1 MEVLAVRKVNS
12 SQSLPVT
19 EVRRTHPLDPLFTP
33 ASIAVVGASNKEN
46 KVGYL
51 VVRNLIASGFG
62 GPVHPVNRE
71 APEVQGLKAYPAVSD
86 IPGTV
91 DMVVSCVPARFVPS
105 VIEEAG
111 EKGARSCVIITAG
124 FSEVGKDGKDLERE
138 VEDIADRYGMRLL
151 GPNCLGLV
159 NTQYD
164 MNATFASRT
173 PREGGLA
180 IISQS
185 GAVCVTVLDWAE
197 QNRVGFSKFISV
209 GNKLDIEESD
219 LIDYLKDDDATKM
232 VMMYIEHIRSGREF
246 IVAARSASRDKPV
259 LALKS
264 GRTEAGAKAASSH
277 TGAIAGADSVYEAA
291 FRKAGIMRVR
301 RLTEFFDFAKAFTQL
316 PLPKGGRVAIV
327 SNAGGFAVVSSDAVA
342 DEPELQMASFSKETL
357 DHLSKELPAEAN
369 IYNPIDVLG
378 DARLDRYRLSI
389 EAMLAEERV
398 DAIVVIMAPVG
409 TAAVANIAQY
419 VADLGNDLNK
429 PVVTCLM
436 GGADMEE
443 GIRILRESRVPNF
456 DSPERAIETLGG
468 LARFVRCSDQ
478 PEPGLPV
485 IIPGDQD
492 TVRAAFDRVLGQGR
506 LSMSE
511 EEGYQVLRA
520 YDVPVP
526 PTQVARTADEAVE
539 LARSMGYPVVLKVA
553 SAEIAHKS
561 DAGGIAVGMTSDRS
575 VVDNFDF
582 IMRNV
587 RQRTPRARVDGVT
600 VQKMVKGR
608 EIIVGVNRD
617 DTFGPVV
624 TFGLGGIF
632 VEVLKDV
639 TTRIAPLT
647 RADIRSM
654 ITEIRSFPIL
664 AGARGQKPADLDALE
679 DLIARVTQIALD
691 FPEVQELE
699 VNPLLLGDEGEG
711 AWAVDAL
718 ITLRGVDR

>member
-1 MEVLAVRKVNS
+1 
-12 SQSLPVT
+12 
-19 EVRRTHPLDPLFTP
+19 VRRTHTLDPLFTP
-33 ASIAVVGASNKEN
+33 ASIAVVGASNKEG

-51 VVRNLIASGFG
+51 VVRNLIASGYS
-62 GPVHPVNRE
+62 GPIHPVNRKD
-71 APEVQGLKAYPAVSD
+71 PEVQGLKAYPSVAD
-86 IPGTV
+86 IPGTI
-91 DMVVSCVPARFVPS
+91 DMAVSCVPARFVPS

-159 NTQYD
+159 NTQHD

-185 GAVCVTVLDWAE
+185 GAVCVSVLDWAE

-209 GNKLDIEESD
+209 GNKLDIEEAD
-219 LIDYLKDDDATKM
+219 LIDYLKDDDPTRM

-246 IVAARSASRDKPV
+246 IEAARGATRTKPV
-259 LALKS
+259 LALKA

-316 PLPKGGRVAIV
+316 PLPKGGSVAIV

-342 DEPELQMASFSKETL
+342 DEPELHMASFTRDTL
-357 DHLSKELPAEAN
+357 DLLSERLPAEAN
-369 IYNPIDVLG
+369 IYNPVDVLG
-378 DARLDRYRLSI
+378 DARLERYQLSI
-389 EAMLAEERV
+389 EAMLADDNV
-398 DAIVVIMAPVG
+398 DSVVVIMAPVG
-409 TAAVANIAQY
+409 ATMVASIAQWI
-419 VADLGNDLNK
+419 ADLGETLEK

-436 GGADMEE
+436 GGADMEA

-456 DSPERAIETLGG
+456 DSPERAIQTLGG
-468 LARFVRCSDQ
+468 LARFVKQAAS
-478 PEPGLPV
+478 PEPGPPV
-485 IIPGDQD
+485 LMMGDRDAVQKAID
-492 TVRAAFDRVLGQGR
+492 DVLSQGR

-511 EEGYQVLRA
+511 DEGYELLRA

-526 PTQVARTADEAVE
+526 PTAVAKDADEAVA
-539 LARSMGYPVVLKVA
+539 LAREMGYPVVLKVA
-553 SAEIAHKS
+553 SSEIAHKS
-561 DAGGIAVGMTSDRS
+561 DMGGIAVGMDSDRS
-575 VVDNFDF
+575 VRDNFHY
-582 IMRNV
+582 IMRTV
-587 RQRTPRARVDGVT
+587 RQRMPRARIDGVT
-600 VQKMVKGR
+600 IQKMVKGR
-608 EIIVGVNRD
+608 EIIVGINRN

-632 VEVLKDV
+632 VEILKDV
-639 TTRIAPLT
+639 STRIAPLT
-647 RADIRSM
+647 RQDIRSM
-654 ITEIRSFPIL
+654 ITEIQSFPIL
-664 AGARGQKPADLDALE
+664 AGARGQRPADLDALE
-679 DLIARVTQIALD
+679 DLIARVTQIAID
-691 FPEVQELE
+691 FPQVQELE
-699 VNPLLLGDEGEG
+699 VNPLLLGEEGEG

-718 ITLRGVDR
+718 ITLRGSDE

>member
-1 MEVLAVRKVNS
+1 MAH
-12 SQSLPVT
+12 Q
-19 EVRRTHPLDPLFTP
+19 LDPLFTP
-33 ASIAVVGASNKEN
+33 SSIAVVGASNKEN

-51 VVRNLIASGFG
+51 VVRNLIDSGFA
-62 GPVHPVNRE
+62 GPVYPVNRKE
-71 APEVQGLKAYPAVSD
+71 PQVQGLKAYPAVSD
-86 IPGTV
+86 IPDQV
-91 DMVVSCVPARFVPS
+91 DMVVSCVPARFVPT

-111 EKGARSCVIITAG
+111 ERGARSCVIITAG
-124 FSEVGKDGKDLERE
+124 FSEVGKDGKDLESQ

-159 NTQYD
+159 NTQHD

-219 LIDYLKDDDATKM
+219 LIDYLARDDDTRM
-232 VMMYIEHIRSGREF
+232 VMMYIEHIKSGRQF
-246 IVAARSASRDKPV
+246 ISAARSTSRRKPV

-291 FRKAGIMRVR
+291 FRKAGVMRVR

-316 PLPKGGRVAIV
+316 PLPRGGRVAIV

-342 DEPELQMASFSKETL
+342 DQPELSMASFSPTTL
-357 DHLSKELPAEAN
+357 DHLSRELPEEAN
-369 IYNPIDVLG
+369 IYNPVDVLG

-389 EAMLAEERV
+389 EAMLDEDGV
-398 DAIVVIMAPVG
+398 DAIVVILAPVG
-409 TAAVANIAQY
+409 TAAVADIAKY
-419 VADLGNDLNK
+419 IADLGEVLTK
-429 PVVTCLM
+429 PLVACLM

-468 LARFVRCSDQ
+468 LARFVRCSNE
-478 PEPGLPV
+478 PEPGVPV
-485 IIPGDQD
+485 IIPGDRDAVQ
-492 TVRAAFDRVLGQGR
+492 AAIDDVLARGR

-511 EEGYQVLRA
+511 DEGYQLLRA

-526 PTQVARTADEAVE
+526 PTEVATSPDEAVE
-539 LARSMGYPVVLKVA
+539 LARGMGYPVVLKVA

-561 DAGGIAVGMTSDRS
+561 DAGGIAVGMDSDAS
-575 VVDNFDF
+575 VRDNYDY

-587 RQRTPRARVDGVT
+587 RQRMPRARVDGVT
-600 VQKMVKGR
+600 VQKMVRGR
-608 EIIVGVNRD
+608 EVIVGINRD

-647 RADIRSM
+647 RADIQSM

-664 AGARGQKPADLDALE
+664 AGTRGQRPADLDALE
-679 DLIARVTQIALD
+679 DLIARVTQIAID

-699 VNPLLLGDEGEG
+699 VNPLLLGEEGEG

>member
-1 MEVLAVRKVNS
+1 MNHA
-12 SQSLPVT
+12 
-19 EVRRTHPLDPLFTP
+19 LDPLFTP

-51 VVRNLIASGFG
+51 VVRNLIASGFE
-62 GPVHPVNRE
+62 GPVYPVNLRE
-71 APEVQGLKAYPAVSD
+71 PEVQGLKAYPTVTD
-86 IPGTV
+86 IPGPI
-91 DMVVSCVPARFVPS
+91 DMVVSCVPARFVPG

-111 EKGARSCVIITAG
+111 QKGARSSVIITAG
-124 FSEVGKDGKDLERE
+124 FSEVGKGGKDLERE
-138 VEDIADRYGMRLL
+138 VEDIAEMHGMRLL

-159 NTQYD
+159 NTRHR
-164 MNATFASRT
+164 MNATFASRNPT
-173 PREGGLA
+173 EGALA

-185 GAVCVTVLDWAE
+185 GAVCVTVLDWAA

-219 LIDYLKDDDATKM
+219 LIDYLKDDDQTRM

-246 IVAARSASRDKPV
+246 VAAARAASRTKPV
-259 LALKS
+259 MALKS

-291 FRKAGIMRVR
+291 FRKGGVMRVR

-342 DEPELQMASFSKETL
+342 DQPELSMASFTKGTMDFL
-357 DHLSKELPAEAN
+357 AKELPAEAN

-378 DARLDRYRLSI
+378 DARLARYRISI
-389 EAMLAEERV
+389 EAMLADDNV

-419 VADLGNDLNK
+419 IADLGEDLTK
-429 PVVTCLM
+429 PLVACLM

-443 GIRILRESRVPNF
+443 GVRILRESRIPNF

-468 LARFVRCSDQ
+468 LAGFVRRRAL
-478 PEPGLPV
+478 PEAGPRVLV
-485 IIPGDQD
+485 PGDAE
-492 TVRAAFDRVLGQGR
+492 AAQASIDRVLSEGR

-511 EEGYQVLRA
+511 DEGYELLRA
-520 YDVPVP
+520 YEVPVP
-526 PTQVARTADEAVE
+526 PTAVATSADEAVE
-539 LARSMGYPVVLKVA
+539 MARDMGYPVVLKVA
-553 SAEIAHKS
+553 SPDIAHKS
-561 DAGGIAVGMTSDRS
+561 DAGGIAVGMASDEQVR
-575 VVDNFDF
+575 DNYLY
-582 IMRNV
+582 IMRTV
-587 RQRTPRARVDGVT
+587 RQRVPRARIDGVT

-608 EIIVGVNRD
+608 EVIVGINRN

-632 VEVLKDV
+632 VEILKDV
-639 TTRIAPLT
+639 STRIAPLT
-647 RADIRSM
+647 REDIRSM
-654 ITEIRSFPIL
+654 VTEIRSFPIL
-664 AGARGQKPADLDALE
+664 AGARGQAPSDLEALE

-691 FPEVQELE
+691 LPEVQELE
-699 VNPLLLGDEGEG
+699 VNPLLLGEEGEG

-718 ITLRGVDR
+718 ITLRRVTE

>member
-1 MEVLAVRKVNS
+1 M
-12 SQSLPVT
+12 
-19 EVRRTHPLDPLFTP
+19 RRTHALDPLFTP
-33 ASIAVVGASNKEN
+33 ASIAVVGASNKEG
-46 KVGYL
+46 KVGFL
-51 VVRNLIASGFG
+51 VVRNLLDSGYQ
-62 GPVHPVNRE
+62 GPIYPINLKE
-71 APEVQGLKAYPAVSD
+71 PEVQGLKAYPSLSD
-86 IPGTV
+86 IPGTI
-91 DMVVSCVPARFVPS
+91 DMAISCVPARFVPS
-105 VIEEAG
+105 VIREAG
-111 EKGARSCVIITAG
+111 ERGAKSGVIITAG

-138 VEDIADRYGMRLL
+138 VEDIAEDFGMRLL

-159 NTQYD
+159 NTQHS

-185 GAVCVTVLDWAE
+185 GAVCVSVLDWAE

-219 LIDYLKDDDATKM
+219 LIDYLRSDDPTRM

-246 IVAARSASRDKPV
+246 IEAAKGATRKKPV

-316 PLPKGGRVAIV
+316 PLPKGGRVSIV

-342 DEPELQMASFSKETL
+342 DEPELQMASFTKGTL
-357 DHLSKELPAEAN
+357 DLLSEKLPAEAN
-369 IYNPIDVLG
+369 IYTPVDVLG
-378 DARLDRYRLSI
+378 DARLERYQVSI
-389 EAMLAEERV
+389 EAMLADDNV

-409 TAAVANIAQY
+409 ATMVASIAQY
-419 VADLGNDLNK
+419 IADLGEHLEK
-429 PVVTCLM
+429 PIVTCLM
-436 GGADMEE
+436 GGADMEV
-443 GIRILRESRVPNF
+443 GVRILRESRVPNF
-456 DSPERAIETLGG
+456 DSPERAIQTLGG
-468 LARFVRCSDQ
+468 LARFVSFASS
-478 PEPGLPV
+478 PEPGPPV
-485 IIPGDQD
+485 LMTGDRDAVQSAID
-492 TVRAAFDRVLGQGR
+492 AVLDQGR

-511 EEGYQVLRA
+511 EEGYQLLRA

-526 PTQVARTADEAVE
+526 PTQVARTAEEAVE
-539 LARSMGYPVVLKVA
+539 IARGMGHPVVLKVA
-553 SAEIAHKS
+553 SADIAHKS
-561 DAGGIAVGMTSDRS
+561 DAGGIAVGMDSDES
-575 VVDNFDF
+575 VRDNFLY
-582 IMRNV
+582 IMRTV
-587 RQRTPRARVDGVT
+587 RQRMPRARVDGVT

-608 EIIVGVNRD
+608 EVIVGINRN

-632 VEVLKDV
+632 VEILKDV
-639 TTRIAPLT
+639 STRIAPLT

-664 AGARGQKPADLDALE
+664 AGARGQRPADLDALE
-679 DLIARVTQIALD
+679 DLIARVTQIAID

-699 VNPLLLGDEGEG
+699 VNPLLLGEEGEG

-718 ITLRGVDR
+718 ITLRGSEE

>member
-1 MEVLAVRKVNS
+1 VK
-12 SQSLPVT
+12 
-19 EVRRTHPLDPLFTP
+19 RTHSLDPLFTP

-46 KVGYL
+46 KVGFL
-51 VVRNLIASGFG
+51 VVRNLISSGYM
-62 GPVHPVNRE
+62 GPIYPVNRK
-71 APEVQGLKAYPAVSD
+71 APEIQGLPAYPSVSQIPDD
-86 IPGTV
+86 I
-91 DMVVSCVPARFVPS
+91 DMAVSCVPARFVPAI
-105 VIEEAG
+105 IEEAG
-111 EKGARSCVIITAG
+111 QKGARSCVIITAG

-138 VEDIADRYGMRLL
+138 VEDIAERYGMRLL

-159 NTQYD
+159 NTSHR

-219 LIDYLKDDDATKM
+219 LIDYLKDDERTRM
-232 VMMYIEHIRSGREF
+232 VMMYIEHIESGREF
-246 IVAARSASRDKPV
+246 IAAARAASRTKPV

-291 FRKAGIMRVR
+291 FRKAGVMRVR

-342 DEPELQMASFSKETL
+342 DEPELKMASFSKATL
-357 DHLSKELPAEAN
+357 DQLSQDLPAEAN

-378 DARLDRYRLSI
+378 DARLERYRQSV
-389 EAMLAEERV
+389 EAMLVEDSV
-398 DAIVVIMAPVG
+398 DAIIVIMAPVG

-419 VADLGNDLNK
+419 LADLGDRLTK
-429 PVVTCLM
+429 PLVACLM

-443 GIRILRESRVPNF
+443 GIRILRNSRVPNF

-468 LARFVRCSDQ
+468 LAKFVRCSNLPD
-478 PEPGLPV
+478 PGLPV
-485 IIPGDQD
+485 LVPGDREAVQ
-492 TVRAAFDRVLGQGR
+492 AAIDDVLAQGR

-511 EEGYQVLRA
+511 DEGYQVLKG

-526 PTQVARTADEAVE
+526 PTEVAKTPEEAVE
-539 LARSMGYPVVLKVA
+539 LAKGMGYPVVLKVA

-561 DAGGIAVGMTSDRS
+561 DAGGIAVGMDSDRS
-575 VVDNFDF
+575 VRDNFEF

-587 RQRTPRARVDGVT
+587 RQRMPRARVDGVT

-608 EIIVGVNRD
+608 EIIVGINRD

-639 TTRIAPLT
+639 TTRVAPLT
-647 RADIRSM
+647 RDDIRSM
-654 ITEIRSFPIL
+654 ITEIKSFPIL
-664 AGARGQKPADLDALE
+664 AGARGQRPADLDALE

-718 ITLRGVDR
+718 ITLRGLDR

>member
-1 MEVLAVRKVNS
+1 VRS
-12 SQSLPVT
+12 
-19 EVRRTHPLDPLFTP
+19 THALDPLFEP

-51 VVRNLIASGFG
+51 VVRNLIASSFD
-62 GPVHPVNRE
+62 GPVYPVNRK
-71 APEVQGLKAYPAVSD
+71 APEIQGLKAYPSVSD

-91 DMVVSCVPARFVPS
+91 DMAVSCVPARFVPT

-138 VEDIADRYGMRLL
+138 VEDIAQRYSMRLL

-159 NTQYD
+159 NTKHD

-173 PREGGLA
+173 PRDGSLA

-197 QNRVGFSKFISV
+197 HNRIGFSKFISV

-219 LIDYLKDDDATKM
+219 LIDYLKDDDQTRM
-232 VMMYIEHIRSGREF
+232 VMMYIEHIDSGREF
-246 IVAARSASRDKPV
+246 IAAARGATRTKPV

-291 FRKAGIMRVR
+291 FLKAGVMRVK

-342 DEPELQMASFSKETL
+342 DEPELQMATFSNETL
-357 DHLSKELPAEAN
+357 DQLSHDLPSEAN
-369 IYNPIDVLG
+369 IYNPVDVLG
-378 DARLDRYRLSI
+378 DARLERYRLSI
-389 EAMLAEERV
+389 EAMLAEDNV
-398 DAIVVIMAPVG
+398 DAIVVIIAPVG

-419 VADLGNDLNK
+419 IADLGADLKK
-429 PVVTCLM
+429 PLVACLM

-443 GIRILRESRVPNF
+443 GIRILRQSRVPNF
-456 DSPERAIETLGG
+456 DSPERAIATLGG
-468 LARFVRCSDQ
+468 LAGFVRRCNL

-485 IIPGDQD
+485 MVPGDRDAVQ
-492 TVRAAFDRVLGQGR
+492 AAIDDVLGQGR

-511 EEGYQVLRA
+511 DEGYEVLRG

-526 PTQVARTADEAVE
+526 PTELATTADEAVE
-539 LARSMGYPVVLKVA
+539 LARGMGYPVVLKVA
-553 SAEIAHKS
+553 SADIAHKS
-561 DAGGIAVGMTSDRS
+561 DAGGIAVGLDSDRT
-575 VVDNFDF
+575 VRDNFEF
-582 IMRNV
+582 IIRNV
-587 RQRTPRARVDGVT
+587 RQRMPRARVDGVT

-608 EIIVGVNRD
+608 EIIVGINRD

-647 RADIRSM
+647 RSDIRSM
-654 ITEIRSFPIL
+654 ITEIKSFPIL

-699 VNPLLLGDEGEG
+699 VNPLLLADEGEG

-718 ITLRGVDR
+718 ITLRGVD

>member
-1 MEVLAVRKVNS
+1 MVRARFRKVFL
-12 SQSLPVT
+12 SQHDAAD
-19 EVRRTHPLDPLFTP
+19 EVKGTHELDPLFTP
-33 ASIAVVGASNKEN
+33 ASIAVVGASNKVG

-51 VVRNLIASGFG
+51 VVRNLLDSGYG
-62 GPVHPVNRE
+62 GPIYPVNLKE
-71 APEVQGLKAYPAVSD
+71 PEVQGLSAYPSVSD
-86 IPGTV
+86 VPGDI
-91 DMVVSCVPARFVPS
+91 DMAISCVPARYVPG

-111 EKGARSCVIITAG
+111 GKGARSAVIITAG

-138 VEDIADRYGMRLL
+138 VEEIAARYGMRLL

-159 NTQYD
+159 NTQHD

-173 PREGGLA
+173 PREGSLA

-219 LIDYLKDDDATKM
+219 LIDYLKDDDQTRM
-232 VMMYIEHIRSGREF
+232 VMMYIEHIGSGMEF
-246 IVAARSASRDKPV
+246 ITAARSASRTKPV

-291 FRKAGIMRVR
+291 FLKAGVMRVR

-316 PLPKGGRVAIV
+316 PLPKEGRVAIV

-342 DEPELQMASFSKETL
+342 DEPELHMASFTKETL
-357 DHLSKELPAEAN
+357 DFLSENLPAECN
-369 IYNPIDVLG
+369 IYNPVDVLG

-389 EAMLAEERV
+389 EAMLADEGV
-398 DAIVVIMAPVG
+398 DSVVVIMAPVG
-409 TAAVANIAQY
+409 ATMVAEIAQY
-419 VADLGNDLNK
+419 IADLGETLAK
-429 PVVTCLM
+429 PVVACLM
-436 GGADMEE
+436 GGADMED
-443 GIRILRESRVPNF
+443 GIRILRQSRVPNF
-456 DSPERAIETLGG
+456 DSPERAIQTLGG
-468 LARFVRCSDQ
+468 LTRFVRYSTSPQ
-478 PEPGLPV
+478 PGLQV
-485 IIPGDQD
+485 MMTGDRGKVQS
-492 TVRAAFDRVLGQGR
+492 AFDRVLGEQR

-511 EEGYQVLRA
+511 EEGYQVLSA

-526 PTQVARTADEAVE
+526 PTRLTSSAEGAVAAARE
-539 LARSMGYPVVLKVA
+539 LGYPVVMKVA
-553 SAEIAHKS
+553 SADIAHKS
-561 DAGGIAVGMTSDRS
+561 DAGGIAVGIGSDSETR
-575 VVDNFDF
+575 DNFEY
-582 IMRNV
+582 IMRTV
-587 RQRTPRARVDGVT
+587 RSRMPRARIDGIT

-647 RADIRSM
+647 REDIRSM
-654 ITEIRSFPIL
+654 ITGIRSFPIL
-664 AGARGQKPADLDALE
+664 AGARGQRPADIDALE

-699 VNPLLLGDEGEG
+699 VNPILLGDEGEG

-718 ITLRGVDR
+718 ITLRGSER

>member
-1 MEVLAVRKVNS
+1 M
-12 SQSLPVT
+12 
-19 EVRRTHPLDPLFTP
+19 RRTHALDPLFTP
-33 ASIAVVGASNKEN
+33 SSIAVVGASNKEN

-51 VVRNLIASGFG
+51 VVRNLISSGYG
-62 GPVHPVNRE
+62 GPIYPVNRK
-71 APEVQGLKAYPAVSD
+71 APEIQGIKAYPSVSD
-86 IPGTV
+86 IPGEV
-91 DMVVSCVPARFVPS
+91 DMAVSCVPARFVPT

-138 VEDIADRYGMRLL
+138 VEDIALRYGMRLL

-159 NTQYD
+159 NTDHD

-173 PREGGLA
+173 PRDGGLA

-219 LIDYLKDDDATKM
+219 LIDYLKDDDQTRM
-232 VMMYIEHIRSGREF
+232 VMMYIEHIESGREF
-246 IVAARSASRDKPV
+246 IAAAREATRSKPV

-291 FRKAGIMRVR
+291 FRKAGVMRVR

-342 DEPELQMASFSKETL
+342 DEPELQMASFSKAIL
-357 DHLSKELPAEAN
+357 DQLSRDLPAEAN

-378 DARLDRYRLSI
+378 DARLERYRLSI
-389 EAMLAEERV
+389 EAMLAEDRV
-398 DAIVVIMAPVG
+398 DSIVVIMAPVG

-419 VADLGNDLNK
+419 IADLGERLTK
-429 PVVTCLM
+429 PLVTCLM

-443 GIRILRESRVPNF
+443 GIRILRASRVPNF
-456 DSPERAIETLGG
+456 DSPERAIQTLGG
-468 LARFVRCSDQ
+468 LAKFVRCSNE
-478 PEPGLPV
+478 PEHGVPV
-485 IIPGDQD
+485 MVPGDRKAVQTAID
-492 TVRAAFDRVLGQGR
+492 AVLAQGR

-511 EEGYQVLRA
+511 DEGYDVLRA

-526 PTQVARTADEAVE
+526 PTEVATTPEEAVE
-539 LARSMGYPVVLKVA
+539 LARAMGYPVVLKVA
-553 SAEIAHKS
+553 SSEIAHKS
-561 DAGGIAVGMTSDRS
+561 DAGGIAVGMDSDRS
-575 VVDNFDF
+575 VRDNFEF

-587 RQRTPRARVDGVT
+587 RQRMPRARVDGVT

-608 EIIVGVNRD
+608 EIIVGINRD

-647 RADIRSM
+647 RSDIRSM
-654 ITEIRSFPIL
+654 ITEIKSFPIL
-664 AGARGQKPADLDALE
+664 AGARGQRPADLDALE

-699 VNPLLLGDEGEG
+699 VNPLLLADEGEG

>member
-1 MEVLAVRKVNS
+1 VRS
-12 SQSLPVT
+12 
-19 EVRRTHPLDPLFTP
+19 THALDPLFEP

-51 VVRNLIASGFG
+51 VVRNLIASSFD
-62 GPVHPVNRE
+62 GPVYPVNRK
-71 APEVQGLKAYPAVSD
+71 APEIQGLKAYPSVSD

-91 DMVVSCVPARFVPS
+91 DMAVSCVPARFVPT

-138 VEDIADRYGMRLL
+138 VEDIAQRYSMRLL

-159 NTQYD
+159 NTKHD

-173 PREGGLA
+173 PRDGSLA

-197 QNRVGFSKFISV
+197 HNRIGFSKFISV

-219 LIDYLKDDDATKM
+219 LIDYLKDDDQTRM
-232 VMMYIEHIRSGREF
+232 VMMYIEHIDSGREF
-246 IVAARSASRDKPV
+246 IAAARGATRTKPV

-291 FRKAGIMRVR
+291 FLKAGVMRVK

-342 DEPELQMASFSKETL
+342 DEPELQMATFSNETL
-357 DHLSKELPAEAN
+357 DQLSHDLPSEAN
-369 IYNPIDVLG
+369 IYNPVDVLG
-378 DARLDRYRLSI
+378 DARLERYRLSI
-389 EAMLAEERV
+389 EAMLAEDNV
-398 DAIVVIMAPVG
+398 DAIVVIIAPVG

-419 VADLGNDLNK
+419 IADLGADLKK
-429 PVVTCLM
+429 PLVACLM

-443 GIRILRESRVPNF
+443 GIRILRQSRVPNF
-456 DSPERAIETLGG
+456 DSPERAIATLGG
-468 LARFVRCSDQ
+468 LAGFVRRCNL

-485 IIPGDQD
+485 MVPGDRDAVQ
-492 TVRAAFDRVLGQGR
+492 AA
-506 LSMSE
+506 SMSE
-511 EEGYQVLRA
+511 DEGYEVLRG

-526 PTQVARTADEAVE
+526 PTELATTADEAVE
-539 LARSMGYPVVLKVA
+539 LARGMGYPVVLKVA
-553 SAEIAHKS
+553 SADIAHKS
-561 DAGGIAVGMTSDRS
+561 DAGGIAVGLDSDRT
-575 VVDNFDF
+575 VRDNFEF
-582 IMRNV
+582 IIRNV
-587 RQRTPRARVDGVT
+587 RQRMPRARVDGVT

-608 EIIVGVNRD
+608 EIIVGINRD

-647 RADIRSM
+647 RSDIRSM
-654 ITEIRSFPIL
+654 ITEIKSFPIL

-699 VNPLLLGDEGEG
+699 VNPLLLADEGEG

-718 ITLRGVDR
+718 ITLRGVD

>member
-1 MEVLAVRKVNS
+1 M
-12 SQSLPVT
+12 
-19 EVRRTHPLDPLFTP
+19 RRTHALDPLFTP

-51 VVRNLIASGFG
+51 VVRNLIDSGFE
-62 GPVHPVNRE
+62 GPVYPVNRK
-71 APEVQGLKAYPAVSD
+71 APEIQGLKAYPSVSH
-86 IPGTV
+86 IPGET
-91 DMVVSCVPARFVPS
+91 DMVISCVPARYVPG

-159 NTQYD
+159 NTQHS

-173 PREGGLA
+173 PREGSLA

-197 QNRVGFSKFISV
+197 HNRLGFSKFISV

-219 LIDYLKDDDATKM
+219 LIDYLKDDGPTRM
-232 VMMYIEHIRSGREF
+232 VMMYIEHIRSGQEF
-246 IVAARSASRDKPV
+246 IAVARSASRTKPV

-291 FRKAGIMRVR
+291 FLKAGVMRVR

-316 PLPKGGRVAIV
+316 PLPKGGRVAII

-342 DEPELQMASFSKETL
+342 DEPELHMASFSRGTL
-357 DHLSKELPAEAN
+357 DHLSEVLPAEAN

-378 DARLDRYRLSI
+378 DARLERYRVSI
-389 EAMLAEERV
+389 EAMLAEDSV

-409 TAAVANIAQY
+409 TAAVANIAEY
-419 VADLGNDLNK
+419 VADLGENLTK
-429 PVVTCLM
+429 PLVTCLM

-456 DSPERAIETLGG
+456 DSPERAIKTLGG
-468 LARFVRCSDQ
+468 LAKFVRCSNLPD
-478 PEPGLPV
+478 PGPPV
-485 IIPGDQD
+485 LVPGDRDAVQEAID
-492 TVRAAFDRVLGQGR
+492 DVLAQGR

-511 EEGYQVLRA
+511 DEGYRVLRG

-526 PTQVARTADEAVE
+526 ATAVARTADEAVK
-539 LARSMGYPVVLKVA
+539 LARGMGYPVVLKVA
-553 SAEIAHKS
+553 SADIAHKS
-561 DAGGIAVGMTSDRS
+561 DAGGIAVGMETDAEVR
-575 VVDNFDF
+575 DNFLY
-582 IMRNV
+582 IMRTV
-587 RQRTPRARVDGVT
+587 RQRVPRARIDGVT

-608 EIIVGVNRD
+608 EVIVGINRD

-632 VEVLKDV
+632 VEILKDV
-639 TTRIAPLT
+639 ATRIAPLT
-647 RADIRSM
+647 RHDIRSM
-654 ITEIRSFPIL
+654 ITEIKSFPIL
-664 AGARGQKPADLDALE
+664 SGARGQEPADLDALE
-679 DLIARVTQIALD
+679 DIIARVTQIALD

-699 VNPLLLGDEGEG
+699 VNPLLLGDKGEG

-718 ITLRGVDR
+718 ITLRGSEE

>member
-1 MEVLAVRKVNS
+1 M
-12 SQSLPVT
+12 
-19 EVRRTHPLDPLFTP
+19 RRTHALDPLFTP
-33 ASIAVVGASNKEN
+33 ASIAVVGASNKEG
-46 KVGYL
+46 KVGFL
-51 VVRNLIASGFG
+51 VVRNLLDSGYE
-62 GPVHPVNRE
+62 GPIYPINLKE
-71 APEVQGLKAYPAVSD
+71 PEVQGLKAFSSLSD
-86 IPGTV
+86 IPGTI
-91 DMVVSCVPARFVPS
+91 DMAISCVPARFVPG
-105 VIEEAG
+105 VIREAG
-111 EKGARSCVIITAG
+111 EKGAKSGVIITAG

-138 VEDIADRYGMRLL
+138 VEDIAEDFGMRLL

-159 NTQYD
+159 NTQHS

-185 GAVCVTVLDWAE
+185 GAVCVSVLDWAE

-219 LIDYLKDDDATKM
+219 LIDYLRSDDPTRM

-246 IVAARSASRDKPV
+246 IEAAKGATRKKPV

-316 PLPKGGRVAIV
+316 PLPKGGRVSIV

-342 DEPELQMASFSKETL
+342 DEPELQMASFTKGTL
-357 DHLSKELPAEAN
+357 DLLSERLPAEAN

-378 DARLDRYRLSI
+378 DARLERYQVSI
-389 EAMLAEERV
+389 EAMLADDNV

-409 TAAVANIAQY
+409 ATMVASIAQY
-419 VADLGNDLNK
+419 IADLGEHLEK
-429 PVVTCLM
+429 PIVTCLM
-436 GGADMEE
+436 GGADMEV
-443 GIRILRESRVPNF
+443 GVRILRESRVPNF
-456 DSPERAIETLGG
+456 DSPERAIQTLGG
-468 LARFVRCSDQ
+468 LARFVSFSSS
-478 PEPGLPV
+478 PEPGPPV
-485 IIPGDQD
+485 LMTGDRDAVQSAID
-492 TVRAAFDRVLGQGR
+492 AVLDQGR

-511 EEGYQVLRA
+511 EEGYQLLRA

-526 PTQVARTADEAVE
+526 PTQVARTAEEAVE
-539 LARSMGYPVVLKVA
+539 MARGMGHPVVLKVA
-553 SAEIAHKS
+553 SADIAHKS
-561 DAGGIAVGMTSDRS
+561 DAGGIAVGMDSDES
-575 VVDNFDF
+575 VRDNFLY
-582 IMRNV
+582 IMRTV
-587 RQRTPRARVDGVT
+587 RQRMPRARVDGVT

-608 EIIVGVNRD
+608 EVIVGINRN

-632 VEVLKDV
+632 VEILKDV
-639 TTRIAPLT
+639 STRIAPLT

-654 ITEIRSFPIL
+654 ITEIKSFPIL
-664 AGARGQKPADLDALE
+664 AGARGQRPADLDALE
-679 DLIARVTQIALD
+679 DLIARVTQIAID

-718 ITLRGVDR
+718 ITLRGSEE

>member
-1 MEVLAVRKVNS
+1 M
-12 SQSLPVT
+12 
-19 EVRRTHPLDPLFTP
+19 RRTHALDPLFTP
-33 ASIAVVGASNKEN
+33 ASIAVVGASNKEG
-46 KVGYL
+46 KVGFL
-51 VVRNLIASGFG
+51 VVRNLLDSGFE
-62 GPVHPVNRE
+62 GPIYPINLKE
-71 APEVQGLKAYPAVSD
+71 PEVQGLKAFSSLSD
-86 IPGTV
+86 IPGTI
-91 DMVVSCVPARFVPS
+91 DMAISCVPARFVPG
-105 VIEEAG
+105 VIREAG
-111 EKGARSCVIITAG
+111 ERGAKSGVIITAG

-138 VEDIADRYGMRLL
+138 VEDIAEDFGMRLL

-159 NTQYD
+159 NTQHS

-185 GAVCVTVLDWAE
+185 GAVCVSVLDWAE

-219 LIDYLKDDDATKM
+219 LIDYLRSDDPTRM

-246 IVAARSASRDKPV
+246 IEAAKGATRKKPV
-259 LALKS
+259 LALKA

-316 PLPKGGRVAIV
+316 PLPKGGRVSIV

-342 DEPELQMASFSKETL
+342 DEPELQMASFTKGTL
-357 DHLSKELPAEAN
+357 DLLSERLPAEAN

-378 DARLDRYRLSI
+378 DARLERYQVSI
-389 EAMLAEERV
+389 EAMLADDNV

-409 TAAVANIAQY
+409 ATMVASIAQY
-419 VADLGNDLNK
+419 IADLGEHLEK
-429 PVVTCLM
+429 PIVTCLM
-436 GGADMEE
+436 GGADMEV
-443 GIRILRESRVPNF
+443 GVRILRESRVPNF
-456 DSPERAIETLGG
+456 DSPERAIQTLGG
-468 LARFVRCSDQ
+468 LARFVSFSSS
-478 PEPGLPV
+478 PEPGPPV
-485 IIPGDQD
+485 LMTGDRDAVQSAID
-492 TVRAAFDRVLGQGR
+492 AVLDQGR

-511 EEGYQVLRA
+511 EEGYQLLRA

-526 PTQVARTADEAVE
+526 PTQVARTAEEAVE
-539 LARSMGYPVVLKVA
+539 MARGMGHPVVLKVA
-553 SAEIAHKS
+553 SADIAHKS
-561 DAGGIAVGMTSDRS
+561 DAGGIAVGMDSDES
-575 VVDNFDF
+575 VRDNFLY
-582 IMRNV
+582 IMRTV
-587 RQRTPRARVDGVT
+587 RQRMPRARVDGVT

-608 EIIVGVNRD
+608 EVIVGINRN

-632 VEVLKDV
+632 VEILKDV
-639 TTRIAPLT
+639 STRIAPLT

-654 ITEIRSFPIL
+654 ITEIKSFPIL
-664 AGARGQKPADLDALE
+664 AGARGQRPADLDALE
-679 DLIARVTQIALD
+679 DLIARVTQIAID

-718 ITLRGVDR
+718 ITLRGSEE

>member
-1 MEVLAVRKVNS
+1 VK
-12 SQSLPVT
+12 
-19 EVRRTHPLDPLFTP
+19 RTHSLDPLFTP

-46 KVGYL
+46 KVGFL
-51 VVRNLIASGFG
+51 VVRNLISSGYM
-62 GPVHPVNRE
+62 GPIYPVNRK
-71 APEVQGLKAYPAVSD
+71 APEIQGLPAYPSVSQIPDD
-86 IPGTV
+86 I
-91 DMVVSCVPARFVPS
+91 DMAVSCVPARFVPAI
-105 VIEEAG
+105 IEEAG
-111 EKGARSCVIITAG
+111 QKGARSCVIITAG

-138 VEDIADRYGMRLL
+138 VEDIAERYGMRLL

-159 NTQYD
+159 NTRHR

-219 LIDYLKDDDATKM
+219 LIDYLKDDERTRM
-232 VMMYIEHIRSGREF
+232 VMMYIEHIESGREF
-246 IVAARSASRDKPV
+246 IAAARAASRTKPV

-291 FRKAGIMRVR
+291 FRKAGVMRVR

-342 DEPELQMASFSKETL
+342 DEPELKMASFSKATL
-357 DHLSKELPAEAN
+357 DQLSQDLPAEAN

-378 DARLDRYRLSI
+378 DARLERYRQSV
-389 EAMLAEERV
+389 EAMLVEDSV
-398 DAIVVIMAPVG
+398 DAIIVIMAPVG

-419 VADLGNDLNK
+419 LADLGDRLTK
-429 PVVTCLM
+429 PLVACLM

-443 GIRILRESRVPNF
+443 GIRILRNSRVPNF

-468 LARFVRCSDQ
+468 LAKFVRCSNLPD
-478 PEPGLPV
+478 PGLPV
-485 IIPGDQD
+485 LVPGDREAVQ
-492 TVRAAFDRVLGQGR
+492 AAIDDVLAQGR

-511 EEGYQVLRA
+511 DEGYQVLKG

-526 PTQVARTADEAVE
+526 PTEVAKTPEEAVE
-539 LARSMGYPVVLKVA
+539 LAKGMGYPVVLKVA

-561 DAGGIAVGMTSDRS
+561 DAGGIAVGMDSDRS
-575 VVDNFDF
+575 VRDNFEF

-587 RQRTPRARVDGVT
+587 RQRMPRARVDGVT

-608 EIIVGVNRD
+608 EIIVGINRD

-639 TTRIAPLT
+639 TTRVAPLT
-647 RADIRSM
+647 RDDIRSM
-654 ITEIRSFPIL
+654 ITEIKSFPIL
-664 AGARGQKPADLDALE
+664 AGARGQRPADLDALE

-718 ITLRGVDR
+718 ITLRGLDR